1 MSLQAVLSLYSTG
14 RTTGVVLDVGDGVS
28 HAVPIYEGF
37 AMPHSIMRTD
47 LAGRYKTLTFFLI
60 DKVTVD
66 HIFTRAKIF
75 SMFFCAQFYHFRD
88 VTRYLRLLL
97 RREGFKFHTSSEL
110 EIVKQV
116 KEVLTIV

>member
-47 LAGRYKTLTFFLI
+47 LAGRYVYKHIIIIWLTYDTSKLE
-60 DKVTVD
+60 
-66 HIFTRAKIF
+66 KIG
-75 SMFFCAQFYHFRD
+75 M
-88 VTRYLRLLL
+88 
-97 RREGFKFHTSSEL
+97 KFH
-110 EIVKQV
+110 K
-116 KEVLTIV
+116 K